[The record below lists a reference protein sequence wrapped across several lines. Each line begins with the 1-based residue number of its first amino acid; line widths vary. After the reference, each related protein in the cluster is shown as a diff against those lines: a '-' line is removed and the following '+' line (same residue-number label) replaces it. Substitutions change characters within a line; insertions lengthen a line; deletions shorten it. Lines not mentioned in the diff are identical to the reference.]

1 MTYPES
7 AHITEVG
14 PRDGLQSLHQ
24 VIPTDTKIDLVA
36 SLAAAGLPAIQVA
49 SFVHDKRVPQMADAE
64 AVVNR
69 LPLDD
74 GVSYSALALNEKG
87 VIRAIGTAIPWIEVS
102 LSVSESQSRV
112 NSGMTVAQARKET
125 RAMIRLAQKAG
136 RHVRATIQC
145 AFGCSDP
152 DEVTLPQVLQVARSL
167 LDAGVDLLV
176 PADTAGMASPAT
188 VRHLLESLLPMAAGV
203 PVGLHLHDTR
213 GLGLANV
220 LTALEMGVSHFDTS
234 LGGLGG
240 CPFLEG
246 ATGNIATEDT
256 IHLLN
261 SLGVITGIDIAK
273 VSASSRGLSDIL
285 SKPFPGKCYRIF

>member
-1 MTYPES
+1 MTYPERV
-7 AHITEVG
+7 HITEVG
-14 PRDGLQSLHQ
+14 PRDGLQSLQ
-24 VIPTDTKIDLVA
+24 KVIPTDSKIDLIA
-36 SLAAAGLPAIQVA
+36 SLAAAGLQAIQVT
-49 SFVHDKRVPQMADAE
+49 SFVHDRRVPQMADAE
-64 AVVNR
+64 AVVDR

-74 GVSYSALALNEKG
+74 GVAYSALALNEKG
-87 VIRAIGTAIPWIEVS
+87 VIRAIRTAIPWIEVS
-102 LSVSESQSRV
+102 LSVSETQSRV
-112 NSGMTVAQARKET
+112 NSGMTVAQARQET
-125 RAMIRLAQKAG
+125 RAMIKLAQKAG
-136 RHVRATIQC
+136 RNIRATIQC
-145 AFGCSDP
+145 AFGCSGS
-152 DEVTLPQVLQVARSL
+152 DEVSLPKVLQAARSL

-176 PADTAGMASPAT
+176 PADTAGMASPVT
-188 VRHLLESLLPMAAGV
+188 VRNLLERMLPMTSGV

-261 SLGVITGIDIAK
+261 SLGVVTSIDIAQ
-273 VSASSRGLSDIL
+273 VSACSRGLSSFL
-285 SKPFPGKCYRIF
+285 ASPLPGKCYRIF